1 MFLIRTKSE
10 VLKMKEE
17 LIYEAIGKRIKIER
31 KNRKIT
37 QKELADIVG
46 VNNEGTLGTYESG
59 RNRIPID
66 VLIRI
71 TNYFKI
77 PLTKFLNFQT
87 QDQNNIDLIPY
98 SNNDELSESADIVKV
113 NVYSVVGAG
122 NFVSFS
128 SYEPIGIIPLLKE
141 FYKKNMV
148 AVKVK
153 GESMEPT
160 IKENGYVGIDIGD
173 REYIAGKIYA
183 VYLPNE
189 GVAIKRVFIN
199 GDDMILK
206 SDNSM
211 FPDMVVNKKNTD
223 DYSLIGRVICVI
235 QRI

>member
-1 MFLIRTKSE
+1 MKKKSDDNKNYFFRILGSKIKAE
-10 VLKMKEE
+10 
-17 LIYEAIGKRIKIER
+17 RIKNNLSQE
-31 KNRKIT
+31 KFSKI
-37 QKELADIVG
+37 LG
-46 VNNEGTLGTYESG
+46 LNNYMTLSSYEKGDS
-59 RNRIPID
+59 RIPID
-66 VLIRI
+66 VLIKI

-87 QDQNNIDLIPY
+87 QDQTNIDLIPY
-98 SNNDELSESADIVKV
+98 SNNDELSESDIIKV

-173 REYIAGKIYA
+173 KEYIAGKIYA

-189 GVAIKRVFIN
+189 GVAVKRVFIN

>member
-1 MFLIRTKSE
+1 
-10 VLKMKEE
+10 MKEE
-17 LIYEAIGKRIKIER
+17 LIYEEIGKRIKIER

-37 QKELADIVG
+37 QKELAEIVG
-46 VNNEGTLGTYESG
+46 INNEGTLGTYESG
-59 RNRIPID
+59 RNRVPID
-66 VLIRI
+66 VLIKI

-87 QDQNNIDLIPY
+87 QDQTDIDLIPY
-98 SNNDELSESADIVKV
+98 SNGNNDELSESADIVKV
-113 NVYSVVGAG
+113 NVYSIVGAG

-128 SYEPIGIIPLLKE
+128 SYEPIGVIPLLKE

-160 IKENGYVGIDIGD
+160 IKENGYVGIDIED
-173 REYIAGKIYA
+173 KEYIAGKIYA

-211 FPDMVVNKKNTD
+211 FPDMVIDKKNTD
-223 DYSLIGRVICVI
+223 DFSLIGRVICVI
-235 QRI
+235 QKI